1 MEEEVSVSPVSVSSR
16 SSPTSLAIL
25 GAVSPNSS
33 TRRSVQLDLDDI
45 MLPSMQLVQV
55 DASED
60 VWGELERLLYN
71 NETTTPSSPVK
82 CSAHPES
89 GHIPVLRTVSAAS
102 SDNNAVGHRRQA
114 SVGDWNVA
122 SMSSVLE
129 LTSLKSNSGHREFLL
144 LPHQESAKAPQD
156 AQNGTS
162 SKVGGK
168 RRGFI
173 IMDLDPSP
181 TKVVPFQQLMA
192 DASCSIAE
200 APSLTT
206 IQAGEAFSVTCTHK
220 GNTLG
225 EDNSIAQAATNGSA
239 LVTASASGVCGVDLV
254 CVCVCVCARAR
265 ECANY

>member
-1 MEEEVSVSPVSVSSR
+1 MEEEVSVSPVSVGSR

-33 TRRSVQLDLDDI
+33 TRRSVQLDDI

-60 VWGELERLLYN
+60 VWGELERLLYS

-129 LTSLKSNSGHREFLL
+129 LTSLKSNSGHHEFVL

-206 IQAGEAFSVTCTHK
+206 IQAGEAFSVTSTRK

-225 EDNSIAQAATNGSA
+225 DDNSITD
-239 LVTASASGVCGVDLV
+239 SASGVCGVFGM
-254 CVCVCVCARAR
+254 
-265 ECANY
+265 

>member
-1 MEEEVSVSPVSVSSR
+1 MWCIFGQFFKFFSFTPVSLPSFYETSAYLAFRVCLKVTQRHLTCTTFATCRFKKARLCRLSTMEEEVSVSPVSVSSR

-129 LTSLKSNSGHREFLL
+129 LTSLKSNSGQHEFLL
-144 LPHQESAKAPQD
+144 LPHQESAEAPRD

-168 RRGFI
+168 HRGFI

-181 TKVVPFQQLMA
+181 TKVVSFQQLMT
-192 DASCSIAE
+192 DTS
-200 APSLTT
+200 
-206 IQAGEAFSVTCTHK
+206 
-220 GNTLG
+220 
-225 EDNSIAQAATNGSA
+225 
-239 LVTASASGVCGVDLV
+239 
-254 CVCVCVCARAR
+254 
-265 ECANY
+265 